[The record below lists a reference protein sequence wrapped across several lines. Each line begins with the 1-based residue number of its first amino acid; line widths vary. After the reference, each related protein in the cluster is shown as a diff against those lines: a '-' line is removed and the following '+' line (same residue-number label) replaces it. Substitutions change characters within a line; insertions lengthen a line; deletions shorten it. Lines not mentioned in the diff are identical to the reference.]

1 MLCLLYYIN
10 ERNQLMEK
18 IGKQISVLFRS
29 ATPETVYAYSPGI
42 CVLPGGRLIATM
54 DLGGP
59 GVSELDGIKGSVGTA
74 QVKGKIFLSDNGG
87 ESWRFITDTP
97 MQHARPFISGNSI
110 YVLGHASDLTIVRSD
125 DGGESWSDPVKLTQG
140 QLWHQAPCNVH
151 YAKGN
156 VYLVM
161 ERALERECRAW
172 NVSILAPVLMR
183 ARCGDDLTKRE
194 NWTFASE
201 ICCRETIDIEKSKY
215 FGMPFYKSLGTVFN
229 LLCSEPK
236 KRHFPPPGWLETNV
250 VQFTDPRHIWYDPQ
264 GKTFH
269 LFMRA
274 HTGGTN
280 MAAVI
285 KVVENDDGSMTT
297 MMENA
302 PSGEPLVYLPF
313 PGGEMKFHILKDE
326 QTDLFW
332 LVCTQPTDSFVRPE
346 ALDDDR
352 YDLPNNERQR
362 LVLYFSRNCVDWIFA
377 GLVDKGETQKQ
388 SRHYASMAIHGDDLI
403 ILSRS
408 GDKDAFSAHNTN
420 MITVHRVE
428 NFRSLIY

>member
-1 MLCLLYYIN
+1 MK
-10 ERNQLMEK
+10 K
-18 IGKQISVLFRS
+18 IGRLIAELYRS
-29 ATPETVYAYSPGI
+29 PEPQSIYAYSPGI

-59 GVSELDGIKGSVGTA
+59 GVRELDGVKGIIGKTE
-74 QVKGKIFLSDNGG
+74 VKGKIFVSDDKGQT
-87 ESWRFITDTP
+87 WRHVTDTP
-97 MQHARPFISGNSI
+97 MQHARPFVAGNSV
-110 YVLGHASDLTIVRSD
+110 YVLGHAGDLTVVRSD
-125 DGGESWSDPVKLTQG
+125 DGGESWSAPAKLTEG
-140 QLWHQAPCNVH
+140 QSWHQAPCNVH

-161 ERALERECRAW
+161 ERRLDRECRTW
-172 NVSILAPVLMR
+172 PVSILAPVLMR
-183 ARCGDDLTKRE
+183 GSCGDDLTKVQ

-201 ICCRETIDIEKSKY
+201 ICCRDTIDLDKSKY
-215 FGMPFYKSLGTVFN
+215 FGMPFYRSLGTQTNV
-229 LLCSEPK
+229 LCSEPI

-250 VQFTDPRHIWYDPQ
+250 VRFTDPRHIWYDPT
-264 GKTFH
+264 GNTLH

-280 MAAVI
+280 MAAVL
-285 KVVENDDGSMTT
+285 KVVENSDGSMTT
-297 MMENA
+297 MTENA

-313 PGGEMKFHILKDE
+313 PGGEMKFHILWDE
-326 QTDLFW
+326 QSKLFW
-332 LVCTQPTDSFVRPE
+332 LLGTQPTDSMLRPE
-346 ALDDDR
+346 ALDSDR

-362 LVLYFSRNCVDWIFA
+362 LVLHFSRNCVDWVFA

-388 SRHYASMAIHGDDLI
+388 SRHYASMAICGDDLI

-408 GDKDAFSAHNTN
+408 GDRDALSAHNTN
-420 MITVHRVE
+420 LITVHKVA